1 MNDKYLFFCGVKVAA
16 GYRYSMGFCF
26 IAEGYNLL
34 SGLTLRSLIN
44 LFGFSPFIRAAQ
56 TYCYSNYG
64 VDLNNSFVSKEL
76 LITKI
81 LSG

>member
-34 SGLTLRSLIN
+34 W
-44 LFGFSPFIRAAQ
+44 A
-56 TYCYSNYG
+56 
-64 VDLNNSFVSKEL
+64 
-76 LITKI
+76 
-81 LSG
+81 